1 MTLKSFGS
9 RLVLVGLG
17 VYLLVGCLRQVS
29 TAAEWIRA
37 GVAGMGDDPVTMR
50 RRALGA
56 VYTAG
61 IEGIERAIPR
71 LGSYWAVDADP
82 GLRRELSW
90 VRYDL
95 APRKGI
101 YWGKIRGHRRLPESF
116 SPQADPPDYVVISYG
131 PERSPEAMTSDDFF
145 RGAPHPRG
153 REDIAILGS
162 LDTPAASS
170 TVNGPILVSG
180 WSQGGQDPGFSSLYV
195 YLDLKEVDPG
205 ILERYPRPDVT
216 AAIPSMGNTD
226 RAGFRARLSLP
237 SGQQGEHDLL
247 VILQTG
253 DGRYRRLGP
262 NVFRWTP

>member
-1 MTLKSFGS
+1 
-9 RLVLVGLG
+9 
-17 VYLLVGCLRQVS
+17 
-29 TAAEWIRA
+29 
-37 GVAGMGDDPVTMR
+37 MGDDPVTMR

-116 SPQADPPDYVVISYG
+116 SPQADPPDTVVISYG

-162 LDTPAASS
+162 LDDSRDFAEL
-170 TVNGPILVSG
+170 VLELWVSG
-180 WSQGGQDPGFSSLYV
+180 RRDNRVEHAFDELAEQLLAARRHYAQTSKLDDSIFSRDY
-195 YLDLKEVDPG
+195 EV
-205 ILERYPRPDVT
+205 
-216 AAIPSMGNTD
+216 
-226 RAGFRARLSLP
+226 
-237 SGQQGEHDLL
+237 
-247 VILQTG
+247 
-253 DGRYRRLGP
+253 
-262 NVFRWTP
+262 